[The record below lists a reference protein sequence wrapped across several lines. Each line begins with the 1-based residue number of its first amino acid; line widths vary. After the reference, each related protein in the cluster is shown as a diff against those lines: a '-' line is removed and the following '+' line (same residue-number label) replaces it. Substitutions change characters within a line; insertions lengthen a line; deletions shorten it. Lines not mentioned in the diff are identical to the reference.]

1 MTSEN
6 KPRRLDRRKFAEFVR
21 QITGAETVR
30 TNGEVF
36 TAPGK
41 RGKTLLYLRF
51 QPQTECYW
59 YTISLTSQ
67 LTSREERTDRYHELI
82 ATYLR
87 SLELNRNMILVTDT
101 ITSQI

>member
-6 KPRRLDRRKFAEFVR
+6 KPKRLDRRKFAEFVR

-36 TAPGK
+36 AAPGK

-51 QPQTECYW
+51 QPQTERYW

-67 LTSREERTDRYHELI
+67 LAAQQTDRYHEPI
-82 ATYLR
+82 AAYLR

>member
-1 MTSEN
+1 MTPEN
-6 KPRRLDRRKFAEFVR
+6 KPKRLDRRKFAEFVR

-30 TNGEVF
+30 PDGEVF

-41 RGKTLLYLRF
+41 RGKNLLYLRF
-51 QPQTECYW
+51 QPQTKRYW

-67 LTSREERTDRYHELI
+67 LAAREEQTDCYHEPI
-82 ATYLR
+82 AAYLR